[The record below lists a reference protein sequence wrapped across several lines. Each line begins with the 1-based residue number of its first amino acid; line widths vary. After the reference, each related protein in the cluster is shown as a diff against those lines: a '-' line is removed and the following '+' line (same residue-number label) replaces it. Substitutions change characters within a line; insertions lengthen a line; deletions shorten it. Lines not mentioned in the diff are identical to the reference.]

1 MTRLARSAAVTRP
14 VRAMVTAVA
23 VAISC
28 VGVLGL
34 TRGLVTAAVLAPAVL
49 VTVRVHE
56 RRRPVGAP
64 DRSVALALDL
74 AAAALRGGRP
84 VADALTL
91 AAPAAQP
98 ATEAILMRVA
108 GLLRLGAQPDQA
120 WSVARDGPL
129 APLAAVAVRSA
140 ASGIRLASTFER
152 TAAEIR
158 AECVRTA
165 ATRAQRAGIAAMGP
179 LAACFLPSFV
189 CLGVVPVVIGIARS
203 ALGVLR

>member
-1 MTRLARSAAVTRP
+1 MSSTYLR
-14 VRAMVTAVA
+14 TAGLVVA
-23 VAISC
+23 VVAAC
-28 VGVLGL
+28 VGVVGAG
-34 TRGLVTAAVLAPAVL
+34 RGLVAAAVLTPAVVL
-49 VTVRVHE
+49 TVRVLE
-56 RRRPVGAP
+56 RRRPAP
-64 DRSVALALDL
+64 ASDRSVALALDL

-84 VADALTL
+84 VGDALAL
-91 AAPAAQP
+91 AAPAAHP
-98 ATEAILMRVA
+98 STEAVLVRVA
-108 GLLRLGAQPDQA
+108 GLLRLGAQPEQA

-140 ASGIRLASTFER
+140 ASGIRLAAAFER

-158 AECVRTA
+158 AECARSA

-203 ALGVLR
+203 ALGVLP